1 MKILL
6 VDDSRFLRLTNER
19 ALQKAGYDVMGAA
32 DGEEGLR
39 LAQQMS
45 PDLVVLDM
53 MLPKLSGPE
62 VLRALRKNAATA
74 DIPVMVLTS
83 LPQANEGKLKQEG
96 ATAYFEK
103 TTLALDKEPDRLV
116 QAIEK
121 MLKKAAATESQ

>member
-19 ALQKAGYDVMGAA
+19 ALQKAGHEVVGAA

-39 LAQQMS
+39 IAQQML

-74 DIPVMVLTS
+74 TIPVMVLTS
-83 LPQANEGKLKQEG
+83 LPQTNEGKLKQEG
-96 ATAYFEK
+96 ATAYFQK

-121 MLKKAAATESQ
+121 MLTRAKAAAQ